1 MATNN
6 IAMPPFADLPP
17 EFELRQ
23 ACGVCSDTAPDVFE
37 LSDKAIVK
45 AGADL
50 KKNED
55 LIVESAEGCPV
66 NVIAIEND
74 NSGKRDN

>member
-1 MATNN
+1 MAITKVW
-6 IAMPPFADLPP
+6 ID
-17 EFELRQ
+17 ESVDECT

-45 AGADL
+45 DDADL
-50 KKNED
+50 KKNEAV
-55 LIVESAEGCPV
+55 IEESAEGCPV
-66 NVIAIEND
+66 NVIAIEKD